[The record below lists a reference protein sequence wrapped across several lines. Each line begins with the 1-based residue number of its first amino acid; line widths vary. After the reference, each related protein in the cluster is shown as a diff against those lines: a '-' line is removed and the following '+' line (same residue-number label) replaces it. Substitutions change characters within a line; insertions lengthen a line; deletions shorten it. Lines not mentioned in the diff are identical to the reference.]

1 MSEEAAELWS
11 GIKTK
16 YIEAQYPN
24 HKVWNFSPSND
35 EQRET
40 FRELRARGYIE
51 TMGMGE
57 QNWLISDGGLEE
69 ILSDVEMTPEA
80 IDVLTGIGELYVKAG
95 HPNHGAWAV
104 SPEKG
109 EEPQFAELQARG
121 FIEIFTARNSRLT
134 QDGLDWIL
142 QRS

>member
-11 GIKTK
+11 NIRTM

-35 EQRET
+35 EQRGT
-40 FRELRARGYIE
+40 FRELRARGCIE
-51 TMGMGE
+51 TMGLGE
-57 QNWLISDGGLEE
+57 QNWRISDGGLEE
-69 ILSDVEMTPEA
+69 LLSEVEMSREA
-80 IDVLTGIGELYVKAG
+80 IDLLTRIGEMYVKAG
-95 HPNHGAWAV
+95 HPNHRAWAF

-121 FIEIFTARNSRLT
+121 FFEIFTARNSRLT
-134 QDGLDWIL
+134 QGGLDWIL